1 MTNVRQI
8 AGPPGA
14 VIEFSGKKGGSAV
27 TAKMW
32 GENLRIFLIDNAF
45 RRDGAEVRVSP
56 YVSGIGYRGP
66 FLDIAGN
73 TFEPAIIWLAQ
84 QKITL
89 GCNPPLNSNFCPDN
103 EVTRGQMAVFISRA
117 LNLAGPGRRSFHG
130 RRREVLRGRGQPA
143 LRVRHHVRL
152 SGRSILRG
160 PADTEGADGRISG
173 EGVWPAST
181 PRGTICRRLTVGVP
195 GERSTRSPRSA

>member
-1 MTNVRQI
+1 M
-8 AGPPGA
+8 AGPRSP
-14 VIEFSGKKGGSAV
+14 
-27 TAKMW
+27 AKLW
-32 GENLRIFLIDNAF
+32 GEKLRIFLIDNAF

-89 GCNPPLNSNFCPDN
+89 GCNPPLNSNFCPDK

-117 LNLAGPGRRSFHG
+117 LESAGPGLGSFHG
-130 RRREVLRGRGQPA
+130 R
-143 LRVRHHVRL
+143 
-152 SGRSILRG
+152 
-160 PADTEGADGRISG
+160 
-173 EGVWPAST
+173 
-181 PRGTICRRLTVGVP
+181 
-195 GERSTRSPRSA
+195 